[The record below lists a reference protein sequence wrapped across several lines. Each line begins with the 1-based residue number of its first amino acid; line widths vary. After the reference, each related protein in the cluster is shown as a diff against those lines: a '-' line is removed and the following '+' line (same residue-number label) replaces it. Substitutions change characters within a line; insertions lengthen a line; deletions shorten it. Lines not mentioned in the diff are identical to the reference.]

1 MGLTRIER
9 AEFETPWGGGWVWV
23 CDSHPVAIYLPHS
36 EHEDSVS
43 VSEQIASDLEISC
56 GAKGVPV
63 GECAEQWASR
73 LGTFLLTGVPQW
85 DRGDVN
91 LAAIDADGF
100 RGRVYE
106 RLMEVPAGETVGYGE
121 LAARAGSPRAARAAG
136 TAVAENPLSLV
147 IPCHR
152 VVRADGSIGKF
163 GSGTPWKKFPLDQGG
178 GLREG
183 IQREKELLA
192 GLRARADLVVD
203 TTRLN
208 IHQLRRRLQGTVL
221 SGELVE
227 SIYITF
233 LSFGYKYGVP
243 TEADM
248 VLDARFLPNPHWVE
262 ELRSMSGRDS
272 RVKDYV
278 LGYSEA
284 HGFIERVAD
293 LLRFLVPP
301 YLKEQKIQLVVAV
314 GCTGGRHRSV

>member
-1 MGLTRIER
+1 MR
-9 AEFETPWGGGWVWV
+9 W
-23 CDSHPVAIYLPHS
+23 LPG
-36 EHEDSVS
+36 
-43 VSEQIASDLEISC
+43 IR
-56 GAKGVPV
+56 
-63 GECAEQWASR
+63 R
-73 LGTFLLTGVPQW
+73 LGESIPW
-85 DRGDVN
+85 IK
-91 LAAIDADGF
+91 AAACGKASSA
-100 RGRVYE
+100 RRSCW
-106 RLMEVPAGETVGYGE
+106 PACV
-121 LAARAGSPRAARAAG
+121 
-136 TAVAENPLSLV
+136 
-147 IPCHR
+147 
-152 VVRADGSIGKF
+152 
-163 GSGTPWKKFPLDQGG
+163 
-178 GLREG
+178 
-183 IQREKELLA
+183 
-192 GLRARADLVVD
+192 RADLVVD

-278 LGYSEA
+278 LGHSEA

-314 GCTGGRHRSV
+314 GCTGGRHRSVALAEELADRLDGFGDVISGVRHRDVDRRA

>member
-121 LAARAGSPRAARAAG
+121 LAARAGSPRPR
-136 TAVAENPLSLV
+136 
-147 IPCHR
+147 R
-152 VVRADGSIGKF
+152 Q
-163 GSGTPWKKFPLDQGG
+163 FP
-178 GLREG
+178 
-183 IQREKELLA
+183 
-192 GLRARADLVVD
+192 
-203 TTRLN
+203 
-208 IHQLRRRLQGTVL
+208 
-221 SGELVE
+221 
-227 SIYITF
+227 
-233 LSFGYKYGVP
+233 
-243 TEADM
+243 
-248 VLDARFLPNPHWVE
+248 
-262 ELRSMSGRDS
+262 
-272 RVKDYV
+272 
-278 LGYSEA
+278 
-284 HGFIERVAD
+284 VAD
-293 LLRFLVPP
+293 SLSRRHLHEPLIYPATKTICIDRRKIHVPSVPLR
-301 YLKEQKIQLVVAV
+301 YTGQQKCPQP
-314 GCTGGRHRSV
+314 TGPLFSALTHRHSLGSA